1 VRSMTTWEPGDAVD
15 EGLAAL
21 RVHDASPERV
31 ERIRAR
37 CLGVLVSRRGKEK
50 PRGRSLAGWT
60 SWLEPALAF
69 SLGAL
74 YLAEAVTR
82 ALAVYTWH

>member
-1 VRSMTTWEPGDAVD
+1 MDMTTWEPGDSAD

-21 RVHDASPERV
+21 RAHDASPERV

-37 CLGVLVSRRGKEK
+37 CLRVLVSRRGKERS
-50 PRGRSLAGWT
+50 RGRPFAGWT
-60 SWLEPALAF
+60 SWLEPALAL

-82 ALAVYTWH
+82 ALAVYASW

>member
-1 VRSMTTWEPGDAVD
+1 MSMTTWEPGDVVD
-15 EGLAAL
+15 EGLSAL

-37 CLGVLVSRRGKEK
+37 CLGVLVARRERERLSGE
-50 PRGRSLAGWT
+50 SLAGWRN
-60 SWLEPALAF
+60 WLEPAFALG
-69 SLGAL
+69 LGAL

-82 ALAVYTWH
+82 ALAVYR

>member
-1 VRSMTTWEPGDAVD
+1 MSMATWEPGDAVD

-37 CLGVLVSRRGKEK
+37 CLGVLVARREKERLSRE
-50 PRGRSLAGWT
+50 SLAGWRN
-60 SWLEPALAF
+60 WLEPAFALG
-69 SLGAL
+69 LGAL

-82 ALAVYTWH
+82 ALAVYR

>member
-1 VRSMTTWEPGDAVD
+1 MSMTTWEPGDAVD

-37 CLGVLVSRRGKEK
+37 CLGVLAARRERERLSRE
-50 PRGRSLAGWT
+50 SLVGWRN
-60 SWLEPALAF
+60 WLEPAFALG
-69 SLGAL
+69 LGAL

-82 ALAVYTWH
+82 ALAVYR